1 VQYSEW
7 DNSNLY
13 SGLDFRLILEG
24 CPGRSLPT
32 KNVPL
37 SDQLGGTRSATR
49 LGELR
54 ILARNAVPGIPHLNL
69 GRASRLRTPRLEHII
84 PLNRPSSSPQPQ
96 PTHWAAAD
104 SYLELATSI
113 NLAWSKLD
121 KYYIKLDDSP
131 TYYVALMLYPHYRLR
146 YFDEFWKGSLV
157 RYLAPMKKT
166 L

>member
-1 VQYSEW
+1 MSHYQT
-7 DNSNLY
+7 NLA
-13 SGLDFRLILEG
+13 DPRDAECI
-24 CPGRSLPT
+24 GRHKLR
-32 KNVPL
+32 VL
-37 SDQLGGTRSATR
+37 LGGTRSATR

-84 PLNRPSSSPQPQ
+84 PLNRPSASPQPQ

-131 TYYVALMLYPHYRLR
+131 TYYVALMLYSHYRLHH
-146 YFDEFWKGSLV
+146 FDEFWKGSLV
-157 RYLAPMKKT
+157 GYLAPMKKT